1 MGDHSS
7 RRSNLNQSV
16 WPMSPRKH
24 SPLDAGYAN
33 TTIGELNQH
42 MYWGAE
48 SMGQW
53 LKHLV
58 RLVVSAIVL
67 MFISFLI
74 PGFATV
80 TFWTALLAA
89 AVITVLGWLIE
100 VILGR
105 AVSPYARGIV
115 GFLVSAVVIYAT
127 KFIVPGMTVSI
138 AGALLA
144 AFVIGLVDMFVPTTL
159 R

>member
-1 MGDHSS
+1 
-7 RRSNLNQSV
+7 
-16 WPMSPRKH
+16 
-24 SPLDAGYAN
+24 
-33 TTIGELNQH
+33 
-42 MYWGAE
+42 MYWVAE

>member
-1 MGDHSS
+1 
-7 RRSNLNQSV
+7 
-16 WPMSPRKH
+16 
-24 SPLDAGYAN
+24 
-33 TTIGELNQH
+33 
-42 MYWGAE
+42 
-48 SMGQW
+48 
-53 LKHLV
+53 
-58 RLVVSAIVL
+58 
-67 MFISFLI
+67 
-74 PGFATV
+74 
-80 TFWTALLAA
+80 
-89 AVITVLGWLIE
+89 LGWLIE

>member
-1 MGDHSS
+1 M
-7 RRSNLNQSV
+7 
-16 WPMSPRKH
+16 
-24 SPLDAGYAN
+24 
-33 TTIGELNQH
+33 
-42 MYWGAE
+42 
-48 SMGQW
+48 
-53 LKHLV
+53 
-58 RLVVSAIVL
+58 
-67 MFISFLI
+67 
-74 PGFATV
+74 
-80 TFWTALLAA
+80 
-89 AVITVLGWLIE
+89 GWLIE

>member
-1 MGDHSS
+1 
-7 RRSNLNQSV
+7 
-16 WPMSPRKH
+16 MS
-24 SPLDAGYAN
+24 
-33 TTIGELNQH
+33 
-42 MYWGAE
+42 
-48 SMGQW
+48 QW
-53 LKHLV
+53 VKHLV
-58 RLVVSAIVL
+58 RLVVSALVL

-80 TFWTALLAA
+80 TFWTALIAA

-100 VILGR
+100 TILGR
-105 AVSPYARGIV
+105 AVSPYGRGIV

-138 AGALLA
+138 PGALLA